1 MCHCSVLIPAL
12 ILNTGTILVIL
23 FAVIEREIE
32 DYNNFSSSARLPWS
46 RTRDEDFGA
55 NDLLRKCSQEKQ
67 IRKCWKQGR
76 GGEKAE

>member
-1 MCHCSVLIPAL
+1 MCYYSVLIPAV
-12 ILNTGTILVIL
+12 ILDAGTVLVIL

-32 DYNNFSSSARLPWS
+32 DSNNFSSSARLPWS
-46 RTRDEDFGA
+46 ITRDEDSGA
-55 NDLLRKCSQEKQ
+55 NDLLRQCSQEKQ